1 MDLREEAM
9 ALRKEKH
16 QMIHTELSAPVDNAH
31 DLAVVYTP
39 GVSAPCLVIKEDED
53 LSLDLTWRGNVV
65 AVISDGTRVLGL
77 GDIGPAASLPVM
89 EGKSAL
95 YKRFGNV
102 DAIPIVI
109 NTKDPDEFIH
119 TVQLLEKSFAGINLE
134 DLSSPKCYDIEDKL
148 KATMNIPVFHDD
160 QHGTAIAALAAVLG
174 GLRLVGKK
182 IDEVK
187 VVMNGAG
194 AAGSAIARLL
204 LEAGVKD
211 ENMTILNSKGIMY
224 DNGKL
229 DRIQKELAAR
239 VNPENK
245 QGTLAE
251 AVKGADVLLGC
262 SAPGVFTPE
271 IVKNMAEKNI
281 VFAMANPNPEM
292 MLDAAREAGVYIFG
306 TGRSD
311 MPNQVNNSSV
321 FPGLFR
327 GALDVRARQINE
339 EMKLAAAYALANLMP
354 DEELSPDHVVVD
366 VFDPRVPKAVAKAV
380 AKAAVET
387 GVARVKELPE
397 QYRD

>member
-16 QMIHTELSAPVDNAH
+16 QMITTTLNAPMETAH

-39 GVSAPCLVIKEDED
+39 GVAAPCLAIKEDED

-65 AVISDGTRVLGL
+65 AVVSDGTRVLGL

-134 DLSSPKCYDIEDKL
+134 DLSSPKCYDIEDTL

-160 QHGTAIAALAAVLG
+160 QHGTAIAAVAAVLG
-174 GLRLVGKK
+174 GLRLLGKA
-182 IDEVK
+182 ISDVK

-194 AAGSAIARLL
+194 AAGTACARLL
-204 LEAGVKD
+204 LEAGVTP
-211 ENMTILNSKGIMY
+211 ENMTVLNSKGILY

-229 DRIQKELAAR
+229 DRVQKELVAK
-239 VNPENK
+239 VNPDNAH
-245 QGTLAE
+245 GTFAE

-262 SAPGVFTPE
+262 SAPGVFKKE
-271 IVKNMAEKNI
+271 IIETMAEKNI
-281 VFAMANPNPEM
+281 VFAMANPVPEM
-292 MLDAAREAGVYIFG
+292 MLEDAREAGVYIFG

-339 EMKLAAAYALANLMP
+339 AMKLAAAHALANLLHD
-354 DEELSPDHVVVD
+354 DELDPDHVVVN

-380 AKAAVET
+380 AKAAIET
-387 GVARVKELPE
+387 GVARVTELPE
-397 QYRD
+397 QYK